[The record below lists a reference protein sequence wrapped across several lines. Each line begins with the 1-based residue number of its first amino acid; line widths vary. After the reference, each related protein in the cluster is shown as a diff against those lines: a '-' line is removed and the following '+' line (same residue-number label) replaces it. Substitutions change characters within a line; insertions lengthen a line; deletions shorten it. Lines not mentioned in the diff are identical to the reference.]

1 LTMFLTGNAESQTLD
16 VMIECIAFLF
26 GICIGSF
33 LNVVID
39 RFPSGQSI
47 AKGRSYCDFCRKT
60 LRWYELVPVL
70 SWILQ
75 SGTCRRCH
83 KKLSPQYPIIE
94 IVTGIGFA
102 FLAHMFSYS
111 PIVLLVA
118 LMLFSLFLVVSII
131 DLKYELI
138 SDVHMCCI
146 FVTTMIFHYLTF
158 HSFSGFI
165 PYLVAGL
172 GASLLFLLF
181 WIFSKGKAMGFGD
194 VELAFVLGFLAGFPS
209 IVYGLYIAFL
219 TGAILGVILIVRGNK
234 TLKSHV
240 PFGPFLITGTMIAM
254 LYSGQI
260 QALLKGIL
268 W

>member
-1 LTMFLTGNAESQTLD
+1 VQSQTLD
-16 VMIECIAFLF
+16 IMIECIAFLF

-47 AKGRSYCDFCRKT
+47 AKGRSSCDFCGKT
-60 LRWYELVPVL
+60 LRWYELIPVV

-75 SGTCRRCH
+75 FGTCRRCH
-83 KKLSPQYPIIE
+83 KKLSIQYPVIE
-94 IVTGIGFA
+94 IVTGIGFV
-102 FLAHMFSYS
+102 FIAHVFSHS
-111 PIVLLVA
+111 PIVLFLALV
-118 LMLFSLFLVVSII
+118 LFSLFFVVGVI

-138 SDVHMCCI
+138 SDVHTCCI
-146 FVTTMIFHYLTF
+146 FITTAIFHYFML
-158 HSFSGFI
+158 HSLSGFV
-165 PYLVAGL
+165 PYLVAGF

-181 WIFSKGKAMGFGD
+181 WTFSKGKAMGFGD
-194 VELAFVLGFLAGFPS
+194 VELAFVLGFLAGFPA

-240 PFGPFLITGTMIAM
+240 PFGPFLITGTMIAIV
-254 LYSGQI
+254 YSTQI